1 MCQRNRLVL
10 TQCWR
15 SDTVLF
21 NFYGS
26 LIPGGS
32 RVERPLS
39 EVVAEAREKFRFDGP
54 ADHNLVISHRK
65 RVALNTELNEL
76 HRPGVAIRV
85 EPKHK
90 KPGALTQP
98 MWLWPGIRLLG
109 AATEGD
115 KVKNQVWYEVAEVST
130 DPGHLVR
137 FACGLAL
144 PAEKVADLFVLS
156 YAQTYASCQGT
167 EFDGTL
173 RLHDTAHKLF
183 TKRHLFVGLSRAKS
197 CFAVD
202 MAE

>member
-10 TQCWR
+10 TECRR
-15 SDTVLF
+15 SDVFLF
-21 NFYGS
+21 DFSCS
-26 LIPGGS
+26 LIPEGS
-32 RVERPLS
+32 RGERDLS

-54 ADHNLVISHRK
+54 ADHNLVKGHRK

-90 KPGALTQP
+90 KPGVLTQP

-115 KVKNQVWYEVAEVST
+115 KVRNQLKYDVESINDGT
-130 DPGHLVR
+130 IR
-137 FACGLAL
+137 FTCGLSI
-144 PAEKVADLFVLS
+144 PAEKVADLFLLS
-156 YAQTYASCQGT
+156 YAQTYASCPGT

-173 RLHDTAHKLF
+173 RLHDTTHRFFHSAPPLCWPLQ
-183 TKRHLFVGLSRAKS
+183 R
-197 CFAVD
+197 
-202 MAE
+202 

>member
-1 MCQRNRLVL
+1 MF
-10 TQCWR
+10 
-15 SDTVLF
+15 LF
-21 NFYGS
+21 DFYCS
-26 LIPGGS
+26 LIPEGS
-32 RVERPLS
+32 RVERDLS
-39 EVVAEAREKFRFDGP
+39 EVVAEAKEKFKFDGP

-65 RVALNTELNEL
+65 RVSLNAELNEL
-76 HRPGVAIRV
+76 HRPSGAIRV

-115 KVKNQVWYEVAEVST
+115 RVKNQVRYEVAEVTT
-130 DPGHLVR
+130 DGSHLVR
-137 FACGLAL
+137 FTCGLTL

-167 EFDGTL
+167 EFDGSL
-173 RLHDTAHKLF
+173 RLHDTAHKFF

-202 MAE
+202 VAE

>member
-1 MCQRNRLVL
+1 MF
-10 TQCWR
+10 
-15 SDTVLF
+15 LF
-21 NFYGS
+21 DFYCS
-26 LIPGGS
+26 LIPEGS

-76 HRPGVAIRV
+76 HKPTGAIRV

-115 KVKNQVWYEVAEVST
+115 RVKNQVRYEVAEV
-130 DPGHLVR
+130 GEVIR
-137 FACGLAL
+137 FTCGLTL

-167 EFDGTL
+167 EFDGSL
-173 RLHDTAHKLF
+173 RLHDTAHKFF

-202 MAE
+202 VG